1 MNRSGQD
8 ALGRALL
15 DHLEGN
21 DGPPL
26 LLESDDG
33 DVRTADLQ
41 PADFFLPVDAGPR
54 WERDALD
61 AATGAIL
68 DLGAGAGRH
77 AVHFRSMGHP
87 VTAVDV
93 SPGAVA
99 VCRTRGVADVREL
112 DLRDPPDGS
121 WDTVLLMG
129 GNLGLAGDWQPTRN
143 LLGRLASMVPVG
155 GVLIGDSVDPTSD
168 DPEYLAYE
176 ARNDAAGFHRGHVR
190 LRLRYGDLV
199 GAWWDQLNIAPS
211 DLDHLVDRTG
221 WTLEGRFDDPEGY
234 SVVLRRS

>member
-1 MNRSGQD
+1 MRRSGQD
-8 ALGRALL
+8 AFGRALL

-33 DVRTADLQ
+33 DIRTADLQ
-41 PADFFLPVDAGPR
+41 PADFFLPVDAWPR

-61 AATGAIL
+61 AATGAVL

-77 AVHFRSMGHP
+77 AVHFGSMGHR

-99 VCRTRGVADVREL
+99 VCRARGVADVREL
-112 DLRDPPDGS
+112 DLRDLPNGS

-129 GNLGLAGDWQPTRN
+129 GNLGLAGDWRPTRE
-143 LLGRLASMVPVG
+143 LLSRLASMVPVG

-168 DPEYLAYE
+168 DRGDLAYE
-176 ARNDAAGFHRGHVR
+176 AKNEAAGFHRGHVR

-211 DLDHLVDRTG
+211 ELADLVDGTG
-221 WTLEGRFDDPEGY
+221 WTLQERFDDPEGY
-234 SVVLRRS
+234 AVVLRRS